1 MRSGRLIRPGA
12 KVCAAVKPRVIA
24 VQGSIAHNSLRCTTR
39 EGHARGSCSAPLPLL
54 LLLLARRTR
63 ATAPL
68 PTLRGPCLAIASTAA
83 CSALARAASFR
94 ALFAI
99 STACVERAGDGS
111 RIRPRLPARDVDREC
126 ARLFAGEACAAQ
138 HGNELYGRVCE
149 G

>member
-1 MRSGRLIRPGA
+1 MTHS
-12 KVCAAVKPRVIA
+12 
-24 VQGSIAHNSLRCTTR
+24 SLRCTTR
-39 EGHARGSCSAPLPLL
+39 EGHTRGSCSAPLPLL

-63 ATAPL
+63 AAAPL

-111 RIRPRLPARDVDREC
+111 RIRPRLPARDVDRER

-138 HGNELYGRVCE
+138 HSNELYGRVCMR
-149 G
+149 GWG